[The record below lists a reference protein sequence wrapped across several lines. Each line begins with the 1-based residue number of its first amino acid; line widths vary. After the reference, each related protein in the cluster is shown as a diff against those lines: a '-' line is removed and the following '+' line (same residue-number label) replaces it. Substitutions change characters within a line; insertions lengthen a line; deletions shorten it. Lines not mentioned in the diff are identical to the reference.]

1 MTHDNPNQ
9 KYHVI
14 IIWQTGRGA
23 ASIPVNLET
32 AKHWQYVTRE
42 CETRFLPAELAS
54 TGLPTELV
62 TTNIEQIAI
71 WTIEEASRSGIVP
84 SWKSPAGAMEIED
97 KPERTEKH
105 SGNVIA
111 FPDYQI

>member
-1 MTHDNPNQ
+1 MAQANPHQ

-23 ASIPVNLET
+23 ASIPVSLET
-32 AKHWQYVTRE
+32 AKHWQHVTRE
-42 CETRFLPAELAS
+42 CETRFLPAQLAS

-62 TTNIEQIAI
+62 TTNIEQISI
-71 WTIEEASRSGIVP
+71 WTIEEASRSGITP
-84 SWKSPAGAMEIED
+84 SWKNPAGAEEIED
-97 KPERTEKH
+97 KPERTERN
-105 SGNVIA
+105 SGKLIA

>member
-1 MTHDNPNQ
+1 MSQANPHQ

-42 CETRFLPAELAS
+42 CETRFLPAQLAS
-54 TGLPTELV
+54 SGLPTELV

-71 WTIEEASRSGIVP
+71 WTIEEASRSGIPP
-84 SWKSPAGAMEIED
+84 SWKNPAGTVEIED

-105 SGNVIA
+105 SGKIIE
-111 FPDYQI
+111 FPEYQI